1 MLILIVPRTLC
12 LMKKRQGR
20 ERRTETARV
29 TSITRRIKEV
39 INVRL
44 TNLWL
49 TPIHRATINGA
60 RAGNPLGQ
68 AGQVPPLSNY

>member
-20 ERRTETARV
+20 ERRTARARV
-29 TSITRRIKEV
+29 TSITRQIKEV

-49 TPIHRATINGA
+49 TPMHMAIINDA
-60 RAGNPLGQ
+60 RVGNPLGR